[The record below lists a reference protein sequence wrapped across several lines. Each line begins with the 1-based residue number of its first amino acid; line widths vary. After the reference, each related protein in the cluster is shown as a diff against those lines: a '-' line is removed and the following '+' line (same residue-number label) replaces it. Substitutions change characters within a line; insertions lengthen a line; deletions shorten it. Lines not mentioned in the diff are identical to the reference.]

1 MPVKPETLENAAPGD
16 YEALKALLVAR
27 RETMPRRL
35 AQVATFALDQPDEIA
50 FGTVASV
57 AALSGVQPSTLVR
70 FAQALGYAGF
80 SDLQEVFRAQM
91 RARWPDYRDR
101 LAQLRGGLGEDH
113 PTRAL
118 LSGFAASG
126 ALSLERLAT
135 EVAARDV
142 ERAAALMAAAD
153 CLHILGLR
161 RAFPVASYLAY
172 ALGKLGFRHMLVDNV
187 AGLAPEQLAGAR
199 DGDALIA
206 ISFTP
211 YTPATVELTM
221 RAAGQGLPVIA
232 ITDSPFSPLAPHAAV
247 SFEVV
252 EADFAGFRS
261 LAASMSLAMTLAVA
275 AGGLRGGG

>member
-1 MPVKPETLENAAPGD
+1 MENAAPPVQAPVD

-50 FGTVASV
+50 FGTVASI
-57 AALSGVQPSTLVR
+57 ASLSGVQPSTLVR

-91 RARWPDYRDR
+91 RARWPDYRER
-101 LAQLRGGLGEDH
+101 LAQLRGGLDLGDA
-113 PTRAL
+113 TRAL
-118 LSGFAASG
+118 VSGFAASG

-135 EVAARDV
+135 DVRTEDV
-142 ERAAALMAAAD
+142 ERAAAIMAAAD

-172 ALGKLGFRHMLVDNV
+172 ALGKLGFRQMLVDNI

-199 DGDALIA
+199 EGDALVA

-211 YTPATVELTM
+211 YTPTTVELTM
-221 RAAGQGLPVIA
+221 RAAQRGLPIIA
-232 ITDSPFSPLAPHAAV
+232 ITDSPFSPLVPHAAIC
-247 SFEVV
+247 FEVV

-275 AGGLRGGG
+275 AGGLRNSG